1 MPLRYKRSTYNKS
14 NKKYKPKKSKKYKS
28 SSVPSRLR
36 VSTTRAV
43 VNKQI
48 STALRN
54 YGESK
59 FRGYNNSCIDPE
71 SKPNGNQPLSY
82 YFYNTGEGLNQTG
95 NNMFYPMELFNF
107 PKGDNA
113 TERNGDYMYIKKTH
127 LKMELQMIPQSST
140 GDLVN
145 GNSSTTSFRFMVVK
159 ANRKYN
165 KLGNSPIAA
174 ESLFITEENEEFGFS
189 NPSQPVFSN
198 MYQPINKRKWLVY
211 RDQRFTL
218 STPAQEYV
226 DTSVPGEVNAINTA
240 NNKYPVRKLI
250 TLDLPVY
257 KKTHFPSDSRTP
269 DSIDTQWLIIIQSTR
284 TNYCA
289 QNVDAPKN
297 MKLNILGTTC
307 ATDS

>member
-1 MPLRYKRSTYNKS
+1 
-14 NKKYKPKKSKKYKS
+14 
-28 SSVPSRLR
+28 
-36 VSTTRAV
+36 
-43 VNKQI
+43 
-48 STALRN
+48 
-54 YGESK
+54 
-59 FRGYNNSCIDPE
+59 
-71 SKPNGNQPLSY
+71 
-82 YFYNTGEGLNQTG
+82 
-95 NNMFYPMELFNF
+95 
-107 PKGDNA
+107 
-113 TERNGDYMYIKKTH
+113 
-127 LKMELQMIPQSST
+127 
-140 GDLVN
+140 
-145 GNSSTTSFRFMVVK
+145 
-159 ANRKYN
+159 
-165 KLGNSPIAA
+165 
-174 ESLFITEENEEFGFS
+174 
-189 NPSQPVFSN
+189 